1 MDRIE
6 SVDGSHLSRRSSR
19 KKGKSTK
26 KLKGRTFASAIAQ
39 VGEQESPFLDLDDQG
54 PHRENLEGLL
64 DDVHERGEMLVQS
77 QTLENIKRYKQ
88 AVSAFLEYVVN
99 NLLAVEQRNSGGN
112 ILRRKRF
119 TQVKIVDAKL
129 ERLVA
134 AVLQNQGKQLDL
146 LEKINE
152 IQGLLVDLIT

>member
-6 SVDGSHLSRRSSR
+6 SLDGSYLSRRSSR
-19 KKGKSTK
+19 KKGKPAK
-26 KLKGRTFASAIAQ
+26 KLKAGTFASAIGRIA
-39 VGEQESPFLDLDDQG
+39 EQESPFLDIDDHEL
-54 PHRENLEGLL
+54 HRESLEGLL
-64 DDVHERGEMLVQS
+64 DDVHESGEMLVQS
-77 QTLENIKRYKQ
+77 ETLENIKRYKR

-99 NLLAVEQRNSGGN
+99 NMVAVEEQSSGGN

-119 TQVKIVDAKL
+119 TQVKIVNAKL
-129 ERLVA
+129 DRLVA

-152 IQGLLVDLIT
+152 IKGLLVDLVT